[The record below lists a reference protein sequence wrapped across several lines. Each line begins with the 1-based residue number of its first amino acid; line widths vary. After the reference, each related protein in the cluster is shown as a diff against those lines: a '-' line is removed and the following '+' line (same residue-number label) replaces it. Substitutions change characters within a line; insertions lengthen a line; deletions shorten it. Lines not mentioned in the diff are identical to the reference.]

1 MLEIIISLICFVL
14 FINLHIYM
22 IRKMLDK
29 DIKIYTK
36 RNIFLLIVLVIISLI
51 SYTTKYSV
59 QAVIIRFIA
68 NIIVYKLIFDESVY
82 KITILL
88 ALVMLINTLGD
99 IINTSIVLNFYT
111 LDEIRSSP
119 IAMLLSNCIALVCTY
134 LIFNIKF
141 VLNKLKLV
149 AKNLNDNN
157 IVSSII
163 ICVSIFILAIC
174 TLANLGDIFT
184 LNMSYFINVLIVIV
198 FVIVLLIFFVDN
210 NKYQNLVNQYDSL
223 FKYIQTFE
231 SSMDK
236 INLSNHEFK
245 NELIMLKSY
254 IKDDQKEKSLN
265 IINDI
270 IAENKKQDSAILTS
284 LKNLP
289 KGGIK
294 GLLYYKIIVAMDNK
308 LKVSL
313 DVSSTIKGKLNNLD
327 IEQSKLICNLI
338 GIYLDNAIE
347 ASRESGKKLIGIEIY
362 TLEDKVEFV
371 FSNTFKDQE
380 IDLDKVDKNGYT
392 TKGKNHGR
400 GRYLAKRLI
409 EKNDWVS
416 ADTKIMNNMY
426 IQKVIIYKN
435 KLTTKDKKS
444 VKKDNKK
451 NTIGN
456 K

>member
-1 MLEIIISLICFVL
+1 MLETIISLICFVL

-68 NIIVYKLIFDESVY
+68 NIIIYKLIFDESVY

-88 ALVMLINTLGD
+88 ALVMLLNTLGD

-119 IAMLLSNCIALVCTY
+119 IAMLLSNCIALACTY

-245 NELIMLKSY
+245 NELIMLKGY

-338 GIYLDNAIE
+338 GVYLDNAIE

-362 TLEDKVEFV
+362 KLEDKVEFV

-426 IQKVIIYKN
+426 IQKVIIDKN
-435 KLTTKDKKS
+435 KLTT
-444 VKKDNKK
+444 KDNKK

>member
-1 MLEIIISLICFVL
+1 MKGTLNSNVKILSKRNFLLLFILIIIVA
-14 FINLHIYM
+14 
-22 IRKMLDK
+22 
-29 DIKIYTK
+29 
-36 RNIFLLIVLVIISLI
+36 V
-51 SYTTKYSV
+51 SYTTEYSI
-59 QAVIIRFIA
+59 QAVIVRVIA
-68 NIIVYKLIFDESVY
+68 NIIVFKLIFDESIY
-82 KITILL
+82 KTTVILTL
-88 ALVMLINTLGD
+88 AMIINILGD
-99 IINTSIVLNFYT
+99 IINSAIIMNFYT
-111 LDEIRSSP
+111 LEEVRSLP
-119 IAMLLSNCIALVCTY
+119 IAMLISNVMTVLYSYI
-134 LIFNIKF
+134 IFRIKF
-141 VLNKLKLV
+141 VSDKLKLV

-163 ICVSIFILAIC
+163 ICASIFILAIC

-347 ASRESGKKLIGIEIY
+347 ASHESGKKLIGIEIY

-409 EKNDWVS
+409 EKNDWIS
-416 ADTKIMNNMY
+416 SETKIMNNLY
-426 IQKVIIYKN
+426 IQKIIIDKN
-435 KLTTKDKKS
+435 KLIKSEEKTK
-444 VKKDNKK
+444 
-451 NTIGN
+451 
-456 K
+456 

>member
-36 RNIFLLIVLVIISLI
+36 RNVFLLIVLVIISLI

-68 NIIVYKLIFDESVY
+68 NIIVFKLIFDESVY

-134 LIFNIKF
+134 LIFNIKI

-163 ICVSIFILAIC
+163 ICISIFILAIC

-338 GIYLDNAIE
+338 GVYLDNAIE
-347 ASRESGKKLIGIEIY
+347 ASCESGKKLIGIEIY

-426 IQKVIIYKN
+426 IQKVIIDKN
-435 KLTTKDKKS
+435 KLTT
-444 VKKDNKK
+444 KDNKK

>member
-426 IQKVIIYKN
+426 IQKVIIDKN